1 MNKKELEAFA
11 KQAAK
16 SIKSEADLT
25 DFRKMLT
32 KVTVEAALNA
42 ELDEHLGYSRHEQS
56 SKDNYR
62 NGYSSKTIRTEDGE
76 VDLDAPRDR
85 DSSFEP
91 QLVKKNQTRFT
102 SMDDKIL
109 YLYSKGMTTRDI
121 VATFKEIYDAEVS
134 PTLISRVTNAVI
146 EQVVEWQARP
156 LDAVYPIVYLDCLVV
171 KIRQDKKVINK
182 AVYLALGV
190 NIEGHKEL
198 LGMWISENEGAKFW
212 LNVLTELQNRGVK
225 DILIACVDGLKGF
238 PDAIN
243 TVYPDTQIQLCI
255 VHMVRNSLKFVPWK
269 DYKAITS
276 DLKRIYQSITEEDAL
291 MSLEQFEQRWDGKY
305 PNISRSWRNNW
316 QNVSTLFNYPDDIR
330 KAIYTT
336 NAIESLNSVIRKA
349 IKKRKL
355 FPHDDSAKKV
365 IYLAIEQ
372 ASKKWTMPI
381 RNWKTALNRFMIEF
395 EDRLKDVI

>member
-42 ELDEHLGYSRHEQS
+42 ELDEHLGYARHEQS
-56 SKDNYR
+56 NHSNSR
-62 NGYSSKTIRTEDGE
+62 NGYSPKTIRTDDGE
-76 VDLDAPRDR
+76 VDLDTPRDR

-121 VATFKEIYDAEVS
+121 AATFKEMYDADVS

-171 KIRQDKKVINK
+171 KIRQDNKVINK

-269 DYKAITS
+269 DYKAITA
-276 DLKRIYQSITEEDAL
+276 DLKRIYQSITEEGAL

-316 QNVSTLFNYPDDIR
+316 QNVSTIFNYPEDIR